1 MTYNVFG
8 GTLNLTRLLPHTGQ
22 WFLICTRMS
31 STLDRWSMKAHPE
44 CIITVLVIFVK
55 ISVWQVKLMQ
65 KCVIIY
71 QYVQHILHF
80 SRFIVCVK

>member
-1 MTYNVFG
+1 
-8 GTLNLTRLLPHTGQ
+8 
-22 WFLICTRMS
+22 
-31 STLDRWSMKAHPE
+31 MKAHPE